1 MDGIDNR
8 CPWCLGSELYKS
20 YHDHEWG
27 RPVREEQKMFEFLI
41 LETFQAG
48 LSWITVLNKREN
60 FRAAFHDFDIE
71 KVASMDDLDVEEL
84 LQNKGIIR
92 NRQKIEAAIS
102 NARVLKQ
109 MHAEGK
115 RLVDILWG
123 YLNGVPIDNK
133 RKAMSEV
140 PAVTELATTIS
151 KDLKKMGFKFIGP
164 TTMYAHMQASGMV
177 NDHLMT
183 CPQYLECLQ

>member
-8 CPWCLGSELYKS
+8 CSWCHSSQLYRD
-20 YHDHEWG
+20 YHDKEWG

-48 LSWITVLNKREN
+48 LSWITILKKREH
-60 FRAAFHDFDIE
+60 FRGAFYNFDIE

-84 LQNKGIIR
+84 LKNKGIIR
-92 NRQKIEAAIS
+92 NRQKIEAAIN
-102 NARVLKQ
+102 NAKVLQ
-109 MHAEGK
+109 ELHSEGK
-115 RLVDILWG
+115 RLVDILWSYVDG
-123 YLNGVPIDNK
+123 KPIDNK
-133 RKAMSEV
+133 RREMAEV

-151 KDLKKMGFKFIGP
+151 KDLKKIGFRFIGP

-177 NDHLMT
+177 NDHLIS
-183 CPQYLECLQ
+183 CPAHAECLE

>member
-8 CPWCLGSELYKS
+8 CSWCHSSQLYRD
-20 YHDHEWG
+20 YHDNEWG

-48 LSWITVLNKREN
+48 LSWITILNKREN
-60 FRAAFHDFDIE
+60 FRAAFHHFDIE

-84 LQNKGIIR
+84 LKNKGIIR
-92 NRQKIEAAIS
+92 NRQKIEAAIN
-102 NARVLKQ
+102 NARVLQ
-109 MHAEGK
+109 ELHSEGK
-115 RLVDILWG
+115 RLVDILWSYVDG
-123 YLNGVPIDNK
+123 KPIDNK
-133 RKAMSEV
+133 RREMAEV

-151 KDLKKMGFKFIGP
+151 KDLKKIGFKFIGP

-177 NDHLMT
+177 NDHLIS
-183 CPQYLECLQ
+183 CPAHAECLE

>member
-8 CPWCLGSELYKS
+8 CPWCLGSQLYKD

-48 LSWITVLNKREN
+48 LSWITILNKREN
-60 FRAAFHDFDIE
+60 FRTAFHNFDIE

-84 LQNKGIIR
+84 LHNKGIIR
-92 NRQKIEAAIS
+92 NRQKIEAAIN
-102 NARVLKQ
+102 NARVLKGL
-109 MHAEGK
+109 HSKGK
-115 RLVDILWG
+115 RLVDILWRYVDG
-123 YLNGVPIDNK
+123 TPIDNQ
-133 RKAMSEV
+133 RRGMAEV
-140 PAVTELATTIS
+140 PAVTELATKIS
-151 KDLKKMGFKFIGP
+151 KDLKKIGFKFIGP

-177 NDHLMT
+177 NDHLVT
-183 CPQYLECLQ
+183 CPAYSSCLE

>member
-1 MDGIDNR
+1 
-8 CPWCLGSELYKS
+8 
-20 YHDHEWG
+20 
-27 RPVREEQKMFEFLI
+27 MFEFLI

-177 NDHLMT
+177 NDHLIT

>member
-8 CPWCLGSELYKS
+8 CPWCLGSQLYKD

-48 LSWITVLNKREN
+48 LSWITILNKREN
-60 FRAAFHDFDIE
+60 FRTAFHNFDIE

-84 LQNKGIIR
+84 LHNKGIIR
-92 NRQKIEAAIS
+92 NRQKIEAAIN
-102 NARVLKQ
+102 NARVLKGL
-109 MHAEGK
+109 HSKGK
-115 RLVDILWG
+115 RLVDILWRYVDG
-123 YLNGVPIDNK
+123 TPIDNQ
-133 RKAMSEV
+133 RREMAEV
-140 PAVTELATTIS
+140 PAVTELATKIS
-151 KDLKKMGFKFIGP
+151 KDLKKIGFKFIGP

-177 NDHLMT
+177 NDHLVT
-183 CPQYLECLQ
+183 CPAYSSCLE